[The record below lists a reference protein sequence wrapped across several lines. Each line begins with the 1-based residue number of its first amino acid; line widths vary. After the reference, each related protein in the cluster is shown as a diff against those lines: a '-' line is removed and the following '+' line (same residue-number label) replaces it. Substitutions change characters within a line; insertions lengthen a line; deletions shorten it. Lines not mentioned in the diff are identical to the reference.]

1 MLVLIGKQWLSAA
14 NERGP
19 RLQQPDDPVRF
30 EIETALAN
38 KELRI
43 VPITIDG
50 AEPPPDS
57 ALPPSISSLGV
68 LNMARLR
75 NETFDVDF
83 NALVD
88 QLHGRAPGDV
98 VRGLDWW
105 DRVKAAAAAWPIA
118 AFAVALLTLF
128 AAWSGALDVLHIDTH
143 VQRLLLAA
151 GAPNAGE
158 PVLLVG
164 IDAASERELGR
175 SFAPIDNA
183 AAWRR
188 DHARLIDRAA
198 RAGAS
203 AVVFDIFF
211 ERETDA
217 DGELA
222 DAARRAASAAPRRGW
237 SSVSVVSTAKRP
249 HCASHC
255 AKPVSGVRCA

>member
-1 MLVLIGKQWLSAA
+1 MFGPRLFVSYRRADSEASARGLFEALKSRYGERRVFLDTSDIPYGEDFRRAIRRRIAASDVMLVLIGKQWLSAA

-38 KELRI
+38 NELRV

-50 AEPPPDS
+50 AEPPSAS

-105 DRVKAAAAAWPIA
+105 DRVKAAVAAWPIA
-118 AFAVALLTLF
+118 ALAAALLTLF
-128 AAWSGALDVLHIDTH
+128 AVWSGALDVFHIDTH

-151 GAPNAGE
+151 AAPNAG
-158 PVLLVG
+158 
-164 IDAASERELGR
+164 
-175 SFAPIDNA
+175 
-183 AAWRR
+183 
-188 DHARLIDRAA
+188 
-198 RAGAS
+198 
-203 AVVFDIFF
+203 
-211 ERETDA
+211 
-217 DGELA
+217 
-222 DAARRAASAAPRRGW
+222 
-237 SSVSVVSTAKRP
+237 
-249 HCASHC
+249 
-255 AKPVSGVRCA
+255 